1 MPGPNRLCRGALANW
16 YLLSTDSLRDFP
28 YLCSDNSYGEG
39 CNLISRRESHDWQE
53 DATWPNNARATAPSR
68 GRERSPVCCQ
78 PLHGAVEGSLAR
90 MSWSVT
96 GVSGLCRRADQHN
109 PDSHPLCKAGHC
121 HRKGTWLGSHRTVF
135 KSRPDTSEPEGEKN
149 KGTAC
154 KQGPA

>member
-1 MPGPNRLCRGALANW
+1 MPGPNRLCHGAPANW

-39 CNLISRRESHDWQE
+39 CKLISRRESHDWQE
-53 DATWPNNARATAPSR
+53 DATWPNNARATSPSR
-68 GRERSPVCCQ
+68 GVSVLLCAASPC
-78 PLHGAVEGSLAR
+78 
-90 MSWSVT
+90 T
-96 GVSGLCRRADQHN
+96 GQLRDHWLRCPGLCRRADQHN